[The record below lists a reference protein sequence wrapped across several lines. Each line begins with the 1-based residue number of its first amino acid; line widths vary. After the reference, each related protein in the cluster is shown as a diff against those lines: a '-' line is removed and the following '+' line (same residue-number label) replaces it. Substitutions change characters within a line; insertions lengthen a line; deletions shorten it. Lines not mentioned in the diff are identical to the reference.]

1 MNIPS
6 ALLDR
11 MEIITL
17 PGYTE
22 DEKVSIAEKY
32 LIQKQKKNNGIG
44 EEELSISKNTIKD
57 LIRYFTREAGVRSL
71 EREIAKICRKVVKKN
86 ADLDKPKKI
95 SIKPNTLE
103 DYCGVRKYEFGE
115 AEENDRIGQVT
126 GLAWTQVGGELLTIE
141 ASSFVVKEDH

>member
-1 MNIPS
+1 MITTLEVDYDLSDIMFVCTANSMNIPS

-57 LIRYFTREAGVRSL
+57 LIRYFTREAG
-71 EREIAKICRKVVKKN
+71 
-86 ADLDKPKKI
+86 
-95 SIKPNTLE
+95 
-103 DYCGVRKYEFGE
+103 
-115 AEENDRIGQVT
+115 
-126 GLAWTQVGGELLTIE
+126 
-141 ASSFVVKEDH
+141 